1 MIPWVEFW
9 HQWQFLY
16 ERCNWY
22 DFTLIRLSVEDD
34 RMFGQL
40 EIEAWLLGFGIRLIW
55 SYRETSKGQ
64 EIAKKIADFDTP

>member
-22 DFTLIRLSVEDD
+22 DFNFIKLSVEDD
-34 RMFGQL
+34 RMFGQF
-40 EIEAWLLGFGIRLIW
+40 EIDAWLLGFGVRLTW
-55 SYRETSKGQ
+55 AYRKTDKGQ
-64 EIAKKIADFDTP
+64 EIAKKIADFDAP